1 MFLGDA
7 AWGAEEGVLVFLPLL
22 VGFKSAF
29 LQTPLSLGGT
39 GTFSLQV

>member
-1 MFLGDA
+1 MLLGGA

-29 LQTPLSLGGT
+29 LQAPLSLEGKDM
-39 GTFSLQV
+39 FSLLV